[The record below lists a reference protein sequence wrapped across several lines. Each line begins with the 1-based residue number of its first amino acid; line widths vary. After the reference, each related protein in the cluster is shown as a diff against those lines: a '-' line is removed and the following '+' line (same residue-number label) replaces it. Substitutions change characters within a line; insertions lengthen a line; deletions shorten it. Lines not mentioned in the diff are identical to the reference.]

1 MPEHDALEQKSLRL
15 LTRKNPDWDEVA
27 RACVCFANGR
37 GGVLEI
43 GVEDGETEP
52 PPGQTIPTGLADRVF
67 ERVAALTLNVSPAF
81 PEVQRGAGGGEVL
94 VVRVPPSSTL
104 ACTTRGVYY
113 ARLADACKPVAPE
126 DMVRLVSEKG
136 ALAWE
141 LALTDVPAS
150 EASVAH
156 RTRLLQGLRSSGRVK
171 EHVKVRTDDEILEA
185 YDLVRDGRLT
195 HLGVLWLGERRHR
208 AQLRHAPT
216 VQYLRYDGLSRK
228 VDKELFGDDYSMTP
242 WEQVEAVRALPV
254 WQESIEVPQGVF
266 RDRVPIYDVEVV
278 RELVAN
284 ALVHRVYPTSG
295 DIFVSLYADRLE
307 VHSPGRLPVGVT
319 PVNILHARKR
329 RNEGLVR
336 LFHDLHLVEGEGT
349 GYDRMYDLLLSS
361 GRPAPTVRE
370 GPDRVEVTVRGHDL
384 NVKALRVL
392 AAAGEYGSMPERE
405 RISLGVLARGG
416 PLSRADVATALALP
430 SVQELSHWLGTLL
443 DRALVETTGRG
454 RGQKLKVNPKLLRQ
468 SGYRTRTTLIDIED
482 HRLRE
487 LIRTDV
493 ERFPGS
499 QIGEIMERVGAEIPR
514 HRVKRQLAALRDDV
528 GAIEMRGS
536 RATARYY
543 PLP

>member
-1 MPEHDALEQKSLRL
+1 MAEHDALEQKSLRL
-15 LTRKNPDWDEVA
+15 VTRRNPDWDEVA

-43 GVEDGETEP
+43 GVEDGEAGP
-52 PPGQTIPTGLADRVF
+52 PPGQTIPAGLADRVF

-81 PEVQRGAGGGEVL
+81 PEVRRAAGGGEVL
-94 VVRVPPSSTL
+94 VVHVPPSSTL
-104 ACTTRGVYY
+104 ACTTKGVYY

-136 ALAWE
+136 ALVWE
-141 LALTDVPAS
+141 LTSTDVPAS
-150 EASVAH
+150 DASPAH
-156 RTRLLQGLRSSGRVK
+156 RTRLLRGLRGSGRVK

-195 HLGVLWLGERRHR
+195 HLGVLWIGEREHR
-208 AQLRHAPT
+208 AGLRHAPT
-216 VQYLRYDGLSRK
+216 VQYLRYDGRRQK
-228 VDKELFGDDYSMTP
+228 VDKALFGDDYTMTP
-242 WEQVEAVRALPV
+242 WDQIDAVQALPV
-254 WQESIEVPQGVF
+254 WNESIEVPQGVF
-266 RDRVPIYDVEVV
+266 RDAVPIYDVEIV

-284 ALVHRVYPTSG
+284 ALVHRVYTTGG
-295 DIFVSLYADRLE
+295 DIFVSVYADRLE

-319 PVNILHARKR
+319 PRNILHARKR
-329 RNEGLVR
+329 RNESLAR
-336 LFHDLHLVEGEGT
+336 LFHDLRLIEGEGT

-361 GRPAPTVRE
+361 GRPEPEVRE

-384 NVKALRVL
+384 NVKALRVV
-392 AAAGEYGSMPERE
+392 AAAEAYGSMPERE
-405 RISLGVLARGG
+405 RIALGVLARSG
-416 PLSRADVATALALP
+416 PLPRGSLARALSLADA
-430 SVQELSHWLGTLL
+430 QELPPWLGTLL
-443 DRALVETTGRG
+443 DRGLVETTGRG

-468 SGYRTRTTLIDIED
+468 SGYRTRTTLVDIED

-499 QIGEIMERVGAEIPR
+499 QIGEIMDRVGAEIPR

-543 PLP
+543 PLG